1 MDADADADAA
11 LPHAVSHDGET
22 TFKCVTWQERGNRKG
37 IPDGW
42 ALDHLGPMVR
52 MVAVISCDYKKI
64 WSSLHIQH
72 IYIYIRMSI
81 SHLLLH
87 LALSMFACPALI
99 VSVTTFVV
107 ANQVK
112 FSLPTDSDHVTFS

>member
-1 MDADADADAA
+1 
-11 LPHAVSHDGET
+11 
-22 TFKCVTWQERGNRKG
+22 
-37 IPDGW
+37 
-42 ALDHLGPMVR
+42 MVIT
-52 MVAVISCDYKKI
+52 AYYAE
-64 WSSLHIQH
+64 
-72 IYIYIRMSI
+72 YIYICMSI
-81 SHLLLH
+81 SRLLLH

>member
-1 MDADADADAA
+1 MNIYIASSPGSDAPDQSWIGYHQEMDADADADAA

-37 IPDGW
+37 VPDGW

-72 IYIYIRMSI
+72 IYIY
-81 SHLLLH
+81 
-87 LALSMFACPALI
+87 
-99 VSVTTFVV
+99 V
-107 ANQVK
+107 
-112 FSLPTDSDHVTFS
+112 